1 MDKKIQE
8 NNVHAYHYAYL
19 MFILITFVIKLG
31 VPQNLKVLYDFQ
43 NLPK

>member
-8 NNVHAYHYAYL
+8 NNVHAYPYAKL
-19 MFILITFVIKLG
+19 IFILITFLMKLG
-31 VPQNLKVLYDFQ
+31 VPRNRKVLYDFQ